1 MTCLKTPR
9 PQTLQG
15 NHLPRLVQDGAQH
28 RTMLKMTA
36 VGMTIHRPVKVVDL
50 VLQDLVPAEEH
61 LVGDYQMEMTVVLVE
76 EEVVAAE
83 AEVDFVTLMETMIP
97 IHHEVAVVA
106 VEDLAEVIQKMMRV
120 AVVTLVALEVALVG
134 LNHPMKMETVS
145 LVDLVEEEDLNH
157 PMTTE
162 MMVVVVVSEVGGVDL
177 EGTEVAL
184 KMTNQDL
191 DSEEVVEGSAAE
203 GVDSTLLMTMI
214 MKMKTLAEALVVKEA
229 VEGSAAGEEALALQ
243 MTMMT
248 MTPEDLVAGEVV
260 EVSGEEEADLAQ
272 VVMMERKTQAQV
284 VALAHGEEASVA
296 LNHLVMEILKDL
308 AVEVVASGL
317 MMTIMM
323 VNHMD
328 GGVVEGGGA
337 EGASAAVTMTMV
349 ILTPQNLVRRIYKII
364 KY

>member
-9 PQTLQG
+9 PQTLQR

-120 AVVTLVALEVALVG
+120 AVVALVALEVALVG

-162 MMVVVVVSEVGGVDL
+162 MMVVSEVGGVDL

-203 GVDSTLLMTMI
+203 GVDSTLLMI

-260 EVSGEEEADLAQ
+260 EVSGEEGVDLAQ

-328 GGVVEGGGA
+328 GGVVEG
-337 EGASAAVTMTMV
+337 ASAAVTMTMV